1 MNRALI
7 VAVAVMLVVPLRA
20 SWGWQDADEA
30 EENSRKPSPKQLF
43 DPPAGLPRLA
53 KDQKV
58 WIDLEK
64 KAVVADGVIC
74 LREGQLEMF
83 ACPKGTKEHEAVVS
97 LDAKAK
103 FVHAGLLRLGLKP
116 GSPVKFAPEYE
127 AASGPF
133 VEVYAVWKDETG
145 KEHKVKAQEWIK
157 NAKTGE
163 AMKHDWIFAGSGFWT
178 DEGSGEEHY
187 FADNGDMVCVSNFTT
202 AMLDL
207 PIKSSTDAADLL
219 YIANKDKIPKLGTPV
234 RLYFQ
239 PKDAAK
245 AEAKK
250 PDAKKSDA
258 KTQAK

>member
-1 MNRALI
+1 MNRVLI
-7 VAVAVMLVVPLRA
+7 AAVAVMLIAPLRS
-20 SWGWQDADEA
+20 SWGWQESDDG
-30 EENSRKPSPKQLF
+30 EERSRKPSPKQLF
-43 DPPAGLPRLA
+43 EPPVGLPRIA

-127 AASGPF
+127 AATGPE
-133 VEVYAVWKDETG
+133 VEIYVAWKDETG
-145 KEHKVKAQEWIK
+145 KENKIKAQEWIK
-157 NAKTGE
+157 HAKTKE
-163 AMKHDWIFAGSGFWT
+163 IMKHDWIFAGSGFWT
-178 DEGSGEEHY
+178 DESTGDEHY

-219 YIANKDKIPKLGTPV
+219 YICNTEKIPKLGTPV
-234 RLYFQ
+234 RMYFQ
-239 PKDAAK
+239 PKAVAKVEGKAEPKKAAK
-245 AEAKK
+245 
-250 PDAKKSDA
+250 
-258 KTQAK
+258 